1 MLVPFVQIRF
11 AELNG
16 SLKTVPLTSVQLIA
30 PITKPNK
37 ILGIGLNY
45 KDGADE
51 MVSSSKS
58 VAKTICEFQ
67 DNKMYPNNY
76 NLGSINNKFY

>member
-1 MLVPFVQIRF
+1 MFKSLNKGVKTSCLWIKCCCLFKIRL

-16 SLKTVPLTSVQLIA
+16 TLETVPLTNVQLVA

-51 MVSSSKS
+51 MVS
-58 VAKTICEFQ
+58 
-67 DNKMYPNNY
+67 
-76 NLGSINNKFY
+76 

>member
-1 MLVPFVQIRF
+1 MFKSLYKRVKKNFLFVDKVHYCYFQIRL

-16 SLKTVPLTSVQLIA
+16 TLETVSLTNVHLVA

-51 MVSSSKS
+51 MVSWLLSYVKNSF
-58 VAKTICEFQ
+58 I
-67 DNKMYPNNY
+67 
-76 NLGSINNKFY
+76 L

>member
-1 MLVPFVQIRF
+1 VDKVHCCFFQIRL

-16 SLKTVPLTSVQLIA
+16 TLETVSLTNVQLVA

-51 MVSSSKS
+51 MVS
-58 VAKTICEFQ
+58 
-67 DNKMYPNNY
+67 
-76 NLGSINNKFY
+76 